1 MSNQENE
8 FIANNVLEILLN
20 AYFNNLRPVPT
31 SVPAPV
37 PTSVPAP
44 VPTSVPTS
52 VPAPDISDTNP
63 YGLYFGI
70 IQTLRETISGY
81 NTNTRI
87 ILETIRALRQDINNA
102 SNQRLATNRN
112 ESDSQQRRHYARNMN
127 TGLPNSAGGSG
138 GTRHRPVRLFNI
150 DLLSTTNTPSNLQ
163 DVVVRPTE
171 HQLDIALEPF
181 TYLQS
186 EFTTSRC
193 PITLEDFNEGDVI
206 TRIRHCGHIF
216 HTQSIQDW
224 FSGNVRCPVC
234 RRDIRDY
241 IVPSDI
247 DVSNNVLDVSNNVLD
262 VSNNVLDV
270 SNNVLDVS
278 NNVLD
283 VSNNVST
290 GLPNVEQSLQGLS
303 QSLTDNITNIITTYF
318 ANNDFANNVDLSM
331 NQIFRFEMPI
341 VTTTRTTTYNNEE
354 DDLEDDEDSYDD
366 NE

>member
-1 MSNQENE
+1 M
-8 FIANNVLEILLN
+8 
-20 AYFNNLRPVPT
+20 
-31 SVPAPV
+31 
-37 PTSVPAP
+37 
-44 VPTSVPTS
+44 
-52 VPAPDISDTNP
+52 
-63 YGLYFGI
+63 
-70 IQTLRETISGY
+70 
-81 NTNTRI
+81 
-87 ILETIRALRQDINNA
+87 RQDINNA

-247 DVSNNVLDVSNNVLD
+247 DVSNNVLDVSNNV
-262 VSNNVLDV
+262 
-270 SNNVLDVS
+270 
-278 NNVLD
+278 
-283 VSNNVST
+283 ST

-341 VTTTRTTTYNNEE
+341 VTTTRTTTSNDE
-354 DDLEDDEDSYDD
+354 DDLEDDEDGYDD

>member
-20 AYFNNLRPVPT
+20 AYFNNLR
-31 SVPAPV
+31 PV

-247 DVSNNVLDVSNNVLD
+247 DVSNNVLDVSNNV
-262 VSNNVLDV
+262 
-270 SNNVLDVS
+270 
-278 NNVLD
+278 
-283 VSNNVST
+283 ST